1 MAGSGA
7 ARVTALDWI
16 VVGAGLLAWGSSF
29 LPWYTYTANV
39 SILSINRSG
48 SINVDAW
55 HAGFGAYLSVLL
67 LAVASVVVLVS
78 TVGGLGLTAS
88 RSLITLVVSVLA
100 LVTLVLRWVTF
111 PDTSGGLGELG
122 DVDLGSAFAV
132 SSGAGAGVG
141 LYLGLIAA
149 IAAVVASLLT
159 VRAGRTHRSGAD
171 R

>member
-7 ARVTALDWI
+7 ARVTVLDWV

-29 LPWYTYTANV
+29 LPWYTDTANV
-39 SILSINRSG
+39 SILGINQSAGPVSR
-48 SINVDAW
+48 DAW

-67 LAVASVVVLVS
+67 LVVAGVVVLVS
-78 TVGGLGLTAS
+78 TLGGLGLIAF
-88 RSLITLVVSVLA
+88 RSLITLVLSVLA
-100 LVTLVLRWVTF
+100 LVPLVLRVTV
-111 PDTSGGLGELG
+111 PDASGGLGELD
-122 DVDLGSAFAV
+122 DVHLGSAFAV
-132 SSGAGAGVG
+132 SRVAGVG

-159 VRAGRTHRSGAD
+159 VRAGRTHRGGTD

>member
-7 ARVTALDWI
+7 ARVTVLDWV

-29 LPWYTYTANV
+29 LPWYTANF
-39 SILSINRSG
+39 SILGINRSV
-48 SINVDAW
+48 SVDAW
-55 HAGFGAYLSVLL
+55 HAGLGAYLSVLL
-67 LAVASVVVLVS
+67 LVVASALVLVR
-78 TVGGLGLTAS
+78 TVGGLTAS
-88 RSLITLVVSVLA
+88 WSLITLMVSVLA

-111 PDTSGGLGELG
+111 TDASGGPHGLGELD
-122 DVDLGSAFAV
+122 DVDLGSTFAV
-132 SSGAGAGVG
+132 SSGAGVG

-159 VRAGRTHRSGAD
+159 VRAGRTHRGGAD